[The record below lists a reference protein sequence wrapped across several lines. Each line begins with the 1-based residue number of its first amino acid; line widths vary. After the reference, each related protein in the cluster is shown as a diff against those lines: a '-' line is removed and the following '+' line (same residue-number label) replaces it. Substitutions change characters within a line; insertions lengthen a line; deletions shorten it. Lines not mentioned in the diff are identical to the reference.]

1 VQGAGNGAFRRISD
15 AEPARYPPAFESVM
29 AALKTSIRTAFG
41 LILAAQGWAD
51 AARAADLLPPPPPP
65 APVTIG
71 DGWYLRVDATVSDYA
86 RPRDATPAP
95 VDGSPLNPLSRMNLE
110 TVPGYGGG
118 IGYRINNWLRVDTT
132 IDQRTPSRYTAYSS
146 GSGFVTGYNVE
157 AGQIDI
163 LTGLV
168 NVYADLGTWWGLT
181 PYLGGGIGFADKGFG
196 KAYTQTTCI
205 VDSCDGNAGTGV
217 RDAVRR
223 PSRSVTSLAWALT
236 GGVSYEIG
244 GGLSLDTSY
253 RYVDLGRAKTGLD
266 TFGFDSRLKDLASH
280 EVRIGL
286 RYSFADTPGRLA
298 GLTLPSWNRNPYE

>member
-1 VQGAGNGAFRRISD
+1 MFER
-15 AEPARYPPAFESVM
+15 PALS
-29 AALKTSIRTAFG
+29 
-41 LILAAQGWAD
+41 
-51 AARAADLLPPPPPP
+51 ADLLPPPPA
-65 APVTIG
+65 APVVIG

-86 RPRDATPAP
+86 KPRDASHPP
-95 VDGSPLNPLSRMNLE
+95 SGSPPLLRMDFE

-118 IGYRINNWLRVDTT
+118 IGYRINNWLRVDAT
-132 IDQRTPSRYTAYSS
+132 IDQRNPSRYTAYSS

-181 PYLGGGIGFADKGFG
+181 PYIGGGIGFADKGFG
-196 KAYTQTTCI
+196 KAYTQTTCT

-266 TFGFDSRLKDLASH
+266 AFGFDSRLKDLASH
-280 EVRIGL
+280 EVRVGL
-286 RYSFADTPGRLA
+286 RYSFAGGPGRLA
-298 GLTLPSWNRNPYE
+298 GLPIPSLNRNPYE

>member
-1 VQGAGNGAFRRISD
+1 MAVLNSRIVTALRLALVAQGLA
-15 AEPARYPPAFESVM
+15 
-29 AALKTSIRTAFG
+29 T
-41 LILAAQGWAD
+41 AAQ
-51 AARAADLLPPPPPP
+51 AADLLPPPPPP
-65 APVTIG
+65 PPVAIG
-71 DGWYLRVDATVSDYA
+71 EGWYLRVDATVSDYA

-95 VDGSPLNPLSRMNLE
+95 ADGSPFNPLTRMNLE

-118 IGYRINNWLRVDTT
+118 VGYRINNWLRVDATV
-132 IDQRTPSRYTAYSS
+132 DQRMPSRYSAYSS
-146 GSGFVTGYNVE
+146 GSNFVTGSNVE
-157 AGQIDI
+157 AGQIDV

-181 PYLGGGIGFADKGFG
+181 PYIGGGIGFADKHFG
-196 KAYTQTTCI
+196 KAYTQTTCT
-205 VDSCDGNAGTGV
+205 VEFCDGNAGTGP

-244 GGLSLDTSY
+244 GGFSLDTSY

-280 EVRIGL
+280 EVRVGL
-286 RYSFADTPGRLA
+286 RYSFAGGPGRLA
-298 GLTLPSWNRNPYE
+298 GLPIPSWNRNPYE